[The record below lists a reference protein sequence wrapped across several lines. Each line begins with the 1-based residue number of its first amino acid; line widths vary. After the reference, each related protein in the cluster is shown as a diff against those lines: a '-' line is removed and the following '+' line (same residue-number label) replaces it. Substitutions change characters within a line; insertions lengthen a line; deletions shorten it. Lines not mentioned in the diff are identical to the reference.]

1 MVKNIKYLFFISII
15 LLISSVKVFS
25 QSTNE
30 QSNSGTAVTPVN
42 SAFENDTSYFS
53 ETVSTQS
60 DSASAGYKAPSTA
73 KLIIKMIVVLVLVV
87 AALYGLMWF
96 FKRKNN
102 PAKSEDDFLRRV
114 SSLSLSP
121 GKSVE
126 IVTLIDRGFILG
138 VTDSNINLIAEITD
152 KEMISALNLN
162 FDKKQNTKKPMN
174 FSDVLDMFMP
184 GGPRNKKNIYS
195 NTEQA
200 VENLARNSAQEE
212 TNS

>member
-1 MVKNIKYLFFISII
+1 MSEKTEKN
-15 LLISSVKVFS
+15 
-25 QSTNE
+25 T
-30 QSNSGTAVTPVN
+30 
-42 SAFENDTSYFS
+42 
-53 ETVSTQS
+53 
-60 DSASAGYKAPSTA
+60 ASA
-73 KLIIKMIVVLVLVV
+73 KLNGFLEKNRKPVIISFIVVLVLVV

-96 FKRKNN
+96 FKKKNN
-102 PAKSEDDFLRRV
+102 PAQSDDDFLRRV
-114 SSLSLSP
+114 SSLTLSP

-126 IVTLIDRGFILG
+126 IVTLVDRGFILG

-184 GGPRNKKNIYS
+184 GNARNRSNIYS

-200 VENLARNSAQEE
+200 VENLSRNSVNEE
-212 TNS
+212 TEPSDGNNR